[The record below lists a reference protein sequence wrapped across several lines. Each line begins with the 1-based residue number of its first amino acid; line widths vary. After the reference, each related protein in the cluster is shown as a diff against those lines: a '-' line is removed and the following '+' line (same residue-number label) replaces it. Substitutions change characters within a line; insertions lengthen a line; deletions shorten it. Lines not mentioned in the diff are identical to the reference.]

1 MNAERKQKLERAGFR
16 VGSADDF
23 LGIPMKNPHII
34 VGEGN
39 RCVCG
44 TYQIGEQSR
53 AIGCADVLTAING
66 LKQGANLKENAQIV
80 EAVIAPL
87 VVDVDAP

>member
-1 MNAERKQKLERAGFR
+1 MTPERKAQLEAAGFR
-16 VGSADDF
+16 VGSADEF
-23 LGIPMKNPHII
+23 LAMKNPHII

-44 TYQIGEQSR
+44 TYQIGEQTR

-66 LKQGANLKENAQIV
+66 LKQGANLKENALIV
-80 EAVIAPL
+80 EAVITPL
-87 VVDVDAP
+87 VVDAG